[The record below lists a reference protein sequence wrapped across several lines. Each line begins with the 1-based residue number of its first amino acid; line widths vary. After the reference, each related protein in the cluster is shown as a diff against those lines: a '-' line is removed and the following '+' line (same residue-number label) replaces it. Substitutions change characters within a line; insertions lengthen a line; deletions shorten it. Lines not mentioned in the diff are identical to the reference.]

1 MKITL
6 QYVVITNT
14 SCKFPLVLDKFV
26 VNEHRHL
33 SSEVQDYYTYTI
45 TRVEMN
51 AKGAYDM
58 MLANE

>member
-6 QYVVITNT
+6 QYIVNTNA
-14 SCKFPLVLDKFV
+14 SCKFLLVLDKFV
-26 VNEHRHL
+26 VNELQHL
-33 SSEVQDYYTYTI
+33 SSKVQDYYTHMI

-51 AKGAYDM
+51 AKVWFYM